1 MACYW
6 MYQWLVIR
14 SVMAC
19 YGLLLDVSM
28 ACYGLLWLV
37 IRSYRAQGW
46 CKMYIDLDLLVT
58 AATALTYGLPGAGV
72 V

>member
-6 MYQWLVIR
+6 MYQWLVIG
-14 SVMAC
+14 C
-19 YGLLLDVSM
+19 INGLLWLVM

-58 AATALTYGLPGAGV
+58 AATALIYGLPGAGV